1 MTNIFDKIGN
11 YINEAVVTAS
21 NASIYSQ
28 LRSWSAV
35 DTPIGRQTQGGPVGK
50 PKKGLEQQATYNLF
64 KRNADFDK
72 VDWLERSHLAT
83 RIKDIII
90 SDGFCELGN
99 KNSITVKYTDD
110 DNEEKAKI
118 FNEDIQKMLKRTK
131 FLDILEECISNEGM
145 NYSEIFLTTKFELG
159 RGLVKVDDDLEIR
172 EHIAL
177 YKNTEFVGAL
187 EFQLEGKKNAIGK
200 KFISPEFIS
209 HFMLNYHKIPVKLAK
224 SFVTQYKLP
233 EKIRIAKPLL
243 IDVVELILQYDI
255 LEKLATAIELNQA
268 TQPIFMG
275 IGVSPDQD
283 MGEISRNL
291 QEWSNVLN
299 KNKNNVI
306 NCLESLDIS
315 QLMQYMQQIE
325 LVPYSQDEGTNTMR
339 QIQVNYKDTNLTDK
353 INNLRKII
361 AQAVGI
367 PESYLATMTYQGAK
381 DTKEDALHTNPSY
394 SRMLFKIQ
402 QLIAKGIKDVIYKH
416 LKFKYSNAQG
426 VCTRNIDKDCID
438 VLFDSATNLN
448 SRLENEN
455 MILNAQAMS
464 DLLGMVDGVATS
476 QNIHVKIKT
485 ENFMELWK
493 KEFAKVPAVRDIFE
507 EMTEEEIE
515 EQQRMMYGNVDDGE
529 YEDIEDNPPMGA
541 NVPVP
546 VPDAEE
552 NPLKRNRGAGGD
564 VEEIG
569 SGSQTSRISNI
580 LR

>member
-1 MTNIFDKIGN
+1 MNLFDKIGN
-11 YINEAVVTAS
+11 YINEAVINAS
-21 NASIYSQ
+21 NASIYKQ
-28 LRSWSAV
+28 LGSWTAV
-35 DTPIGRQTQGGPVGK
+35 DRPLTGQTQGGPVGK
-50 PKKGLEQQATYNLF
+50 PKKGLEQQAAYNLF
-64 KRNADFDK
+64 KRNADFDRI
-72 VDWLERSHLAT
+72 DALETSHLAST
-83 RIKDIII
+83 IKDIII

-110 DNEEKAKI
+110 DNPEKTKM
-118 FNEDIQKMLKRTK
+118 FNESIQKMLKRTN
-131 FLDILEECISNEGM
+131 FLNILEECIANEGM
-145 NYSEIFLTTKFELG
+145 SYSEIFLSTKFEIG
-159 RGLVKVDDDLEIR
+159 RGLVEVNDDLEIR
-172 EHIAL
+172 NLIAL
-177 YKNTEFVGAL
+177 YKNTEFTGAL
-187 EFQLEGKKNAIGK
+187 EFQLDGKKNAIGK
-200 KFISPEFIS
+200 KFINPEFIS

-224 SFVTQYKLP
+224 TFVKQYKLP
-233 EKIRIAKPLL
+233 EKIRIAKPIL

-306 NCLESLDIS
+306 NSLESLDIS
-315 QLMQYMQQIE
+315 QLLSYMQQIE
-325 LVPYSQDEGTNTMR
+325 LVPFSQDEGTNMMR

-381 DTKEDALHTNPSY
+381 DTKEDALHTNPRY

-402 QLIAKGIKDVIYKH
+402 QLIAKGIRDVIYKH
-416 LKFKYSNAQG
+416 LKFQYSNEQG
-426 VCTRNIDKDCID
+426 VCTRKVDRDCID

-455 MILNAQAMS
+455 MILNAEAMS
-464 DLLGMVDGVATS
+464 NLLGMVDGVATS
-476 QNIHVKIKT
+476 QNIHVKVIT
-485 ENFMELWK
+485 DQFLELWK

-507 EMTEEEIE
+507 PMTEEEIA
-515 EQQRMMYGNVDDGE
+515 QQQEMMYGNADE
-529 YEDIEDNPPMGA
+529 YEDLDDNPPPGA
-541 NVPVP
+541 NVPLP
-546 VPDAEE
+546 PQEE
-552 NPLKRNRGAGGD
+552 GNPLKRNRQAEDAD
-564 VEEIG
+564 VESIG
-569 SGSQTSRISNI
+569 NGSQTSRISNI
-580 LR
+580 LH

>member
-1 MTNIFDKIGN
+1 MNLFDKIGN
-11 YINEAVVTAS
+11 YINEAVVNAS
-21 NASIYSQ
+21 NASIYKQ
-28 LRSWSAV
+28 LGSWTAV
-35 DTPIGRQTQGGPVGK
+35 DKPVSGSLGVQGGPIGR
-50 PKKGLEQQATYNLF
+50 PKKALEQQASYNLF
-64 KRNADFDK
+64 QRNADFDK
-72 VDWLERSHLAT
+72 IDALDKSHLAST
-83 RIKDIII
+83 IKEIII

-99 KNSITVKYTDD
+99 KNSITVKYTD
-110 DNEEKAKI
+110 EENPEKEKL
-118 FNEDIQKMLKRTK
+118 FNDSIKTMLKRTN
-131 FLDILEECISNEGM
+131 FLNILEECIANEGLS
-145 NYSEIFLTTKFELG
+145 YSEIFLSTKFELG
-159 RGLVKVDDDLEIR
+159 RGLVEVNDDLDIR
-172 EHIAL
+172 NLLAL

-187 EFQLEGKKNAIGK
+187 EFQIQGKNNAIGK
-200 KFISPEFIS
+200 KFINPEFIS
-209 HFMLNYHKIPVKLAK
+209 HFMLNYKKIPVKLAK
-224 SFVTQYKLP
+224 TFVKQFKVP
-233 EKIRIAKPLL
+233 EKIRCAKPLL

-306 NCLESLDIS
+306 NSLESLDIQ
-315 QLMQYMQQIE
+315 QLLSYMQQIE
-325 LVPYSQDEGTNTMR
+325 LVPYSQDEGTNMMR

-353 INNLRKII
+353 INNIRKII

-381 DTKEDALHTNPSY
+381 DTKEDALHTNPRY

-402 QLIAKGIKDVIYKH
+402 QLIAKGIRDVIYKH
-416 LKFKYSNAQG
+416 LKFKFSNDQG
-426 VCTRNIDKDCID
+426 ISTRVIDKECIE

-455 MILNAQAMS
+455 LILNAQAMS
-464 DLLGMVDGVATS
+464 DLLGMIDGVATS

-485 ENFMELWK
+485 ENFLDLWK
-493 KEFAKVPAVRDIFE
+493 KEFAKVPQVRDVFE
-507 EMTEEEIE
+507 KMTEEEI
-515 EQQRMMYGNVDDGE
+515 QQQQEMMYGNVGGD
-529 YEDIEDNPPMGA
+529 YEDIEDNPPPGA
-541 NVPVP
+541 NVPL
-546 VPDAEE
+546 PDVQG
-552 NPLKRNRGAGGD
+552 NPLKRDRETEDAN

-569 SGSQTSRISNI
+569 NGSQTSRISNI

>member
-1 MTNIFDKIGN
+1 MNIFDKIGN
-11 YINEAVVTAS
+11 YINEAVVSAS
-21 NASIYSQ
+21 TASIYKQ
-28 LRSWSAV
+28 LGSWTAV
-35 DTPIGRQTQGGPVGK
+35 DRPLASNMQTQGGPVGK
-50 PKKGLEQQATYNLF
+50 PKKGLEQQAAYNLF

-72 VDWLERSHLAT
+72 IDFLERSHLAGT
-83 RIKDIII
+83 IKDIII

-110 DNEEKAKI
+110 DNPEKAKM
-118 FNEDIQKMLKRTK
+118 FNEAIQKMLKRTN
-131 FLDILEECISNEGM
+131 FLNILEECIATEGM
-145 NYSEIFLTTKFELG
+145 SYGEIFLSTKFELG
-159 RGLVKVDDDLEIR
+159 RGLVECSDDLEIR
-172 EHIAL
+172 NLIAL
-177 YKNTEFVGAL
+177 YKNTEFTGAL
-187 EFQLEGKKNAIGK
+187 EFQLDGKRNAVGK
-200 KFISPEFIS
+200 KFINPEFVS
-209 HFMLNYHKIPVKLAK
+209 HFMLNYKKIPVKLAK
-224 SFVTQYKLP
+224 SFVKQYKLP

-283 MGEISRNL
+283 LGEISRNL

-306 NCLESLDIS
+306 NSLESLDVQ
-315 QLMQYMQQIE
+315 QLLQYMQQIE
-325 LVPYSQDEGTNTMR
+325 LVPYSQDEGTNMMR

-381 DTKEDALHTNPSY
+381 DTKEDALHTNPRY

-402 QLIAKGIKDVIYKH
+402 QLIAKGIRDVIYKH
-416 LKFKYSNAQG
+416 LKFKYSNEQG
-426 VCTRNIDKDCID
+426 VCTRVVDKDCID

-455 MILNAQAMS
+455 MILNAEAMS
-464 DLLGMVDGVATS
+464 NLLGMVDGVATS
-476 QNIHVKIKT
+476 QNIHVKVIT
-485 ENFMELWK
+485 DQFLELWK

-507 EMTEEEIE
+507 PMTEEEI
-515 EQQRMMYGNVDDGE
+515 QQQQEMMYGNADE
-529 YEDIEDNPPMGA
+529 YEDLDDNPPPGA
-541 NVPVP
+541 NVPLP
-546 VPDAEE
+546 PQEEE
-552 NPLKRNRGAGGD
+552 NPLKRNRGAENAD
-564 VEEIG
+564 VESIG
-569 SGSQTSRISNI
+569 NGSQTSRISNI
-580 LR
+580 LH

>member
-1 MTNIFDKIGN
+1 MNLFDKIGN
-11 YINEAVVTAS
+11 YINEAVINAS
-21 NASIYSQ
+21 NASIYKQ
-28 LRSWSAV
+28 LGSWTAV
-35 DTPIGRQTQGGPVGK
+35 DRPLTSQTQGGPVGK
-50 PKKGLEQQATYNLF
+50 PKKGLEQQAAYNLF
-64 KRNADFDK
+64 RRNADFDRI
-72 VDWLERSHLAT
+72 DALETSHLAST
-83 RIKDIII
+83 IKDIII

-110 DNEEKAKI
+110 DNPEKTKM
-118 FNEDIQKMLKRTK
+118 FNESIQKMLKRTN
-131 FLDILEECISNEGM
+131 FLNILEECIANEGM
-145 NYSEIFLTTKFELG
+145 SYSEIFLSTKFEIG
-159 RGLVKVDDDLEIR
+159 RGLVEVNDDLEIR
-172 EHIAL
+172 NLIAL
-177 YKNTEFVGAL
+177 YKNTEFTGAL
-187 EFQLEGKKNAIGK
+187 EFQLDGKKNAIGK
-200 KFISPEFIS
+200 KFINPEFIS

-224 SFVTQYKLP
+224 TFVKQYKLP
-233 EKIRIAKPLL
+233 EKIRIAKPIL

-306 NCLESLDIS
+306 NSLESLDIS
-315 QLMQYMQQIE
+315 QLLSYMQQIE
-325 LVPYSQDEGTNTMR
+325 LVPFSQDEGTNMMR

-381 DTKEDALHTNPSY
+381 DTKEDALHTNPRY

-402 QLIAKGIKDVIYKH
+402 QLIAKGIRDVIYKH
-416 LKFKYSNAQG
+416 LKFQYSNEQG
-426 VCTRNIDKDCID
+426 VCTRKVDRDCID

-455 MILNAQAMS
+455 MILNAEAMS
-464 DLLGMVDGVATS
+464 NLLGMVDGVATS
-476 QNIHVKIKT
+476 QNIHVKVIT
-485 ENFMELWK
+485 DQFLELWK

-507 EMTEEEIE
+507 PMTEEEIA
-515 EQQRMMYGNVDDGE
+515 QQQEMMYGNADE
-529 YEDIEDNPPMGA
+529 YEDLDDNPPPGA
-541 NVPVP
+541 NVPLP
-546 VPDAEE
+546 PQEE
-552 NPLKRNRGAGGD
+552 GNPLKRNRQAEDAD
-564 VEEIG
+564 VESIG
-569 SGSQTSRISNI
+569 NGSQTSRISNV
-580 LR
+580 LH

>member
-1 MTNIFDKIGN
+1 MNLFDKIGN
-11 YINEAVVTAS
+11 YINEAVINAS
-21 NASIYSQ
+21 NASIYKQ
-28 LRSWSAV
+28 LGSWTAV
-35 DTPIGRQTQGGPVGK
+35 DRPLTGQTQGGPVGK
-50 PKKGLEQQATYNLF
+50 PKKGLEQQAAYNLF
-64 KRNADFDK
+64 KRNADFDRI
-72 VDWLERSHLAT
+72 DALETSHLAST
-83 RIKDIII
+83 IKDIII

-110 DNEEKAKI
+110 DNPEKTKM
-118 FNEDIQKMLKRTK
+118 FNESIQKMLKRTN
-131 FLDILEECISNEGM
+131 FLNILEECIANEGM
-145 NYSEIFLTTKFELG
+145 SYSEIFLSTKFEIG
-159 RGLVKVDDDLEIR
+159 RGLVEVNDDLEIR
-172 EHIAL
+172 NLIAL
-177 YKNTEFVGAL
+177 YKNTEFTGAL
-187 EFQLEGKKNAIGK
+187 EFQLDGKKNAIGK
-200 KFISPEFIS
+200 KFINPEFIS

-224 SFVTQYKLP
+224 TFVKQYKLP
-233 EKIRIAKPLL
+233 EKIRIAKPIL

-306 NCLESLDIS
+306 NSLESLDIS
-315 QLMQYMQQIE
+315 QLLSYMQQIE
-325 LVPYSQDEGTNTMR
+325 LVPFSQDEGTNMMR

-381 DTKEDALHTNPSY
+381 DAKEDALHTNPRY

-402 QLIAKGIKDVIYKH
+402 QLIAKGIRDVIYKH
-416 LKFKYSNAQG
+416 LKFQYSNEQG
-426 VCTRNIDKDCID
+426 VCTRKVDRDCID

-455 MILNAQAMS
+455 MILNAEAMS
-464 DLLGMVDGVATS
+464 NLLGMVDGVATS
-476 QNIHVKIKT
+476 QNIHVKVIT
-485 ENFMELWK
+485 DQFLELWK

-507 EMTEEEIE
+507 PMTEEEI
-515 EQQRMMYGNVDDGE
+515 QQQQEMMYGNADE
-529 YEDIEDNPPMGA
+529 YEDLDDNPPPGA
-541 NVPVP
+541 NVPLP
-546 VPDAEE
+546 PQEE
-552 NPLKRNRGAGGD
+552 GNPLKRNRQAEDAD
-564 VEEIG
+564 VESIG
-569 SGSQTSRISNI
+569 NGSQTSRISNI
-580 LR
+580 LH

>member
-1 MTNIFDKIGN
+1 MNLFDKIGN
-11 YINEAVVTAS
+11 YINEAVVNAT
-21 NASIYSQ
+21 NASIYKQ
-28 LRSWSAV
+28 LGSWTAV
-35 DTPIGRQTQGGPVGK
+35 DKPVAGAMQAQGGPVGR
-50 PKKGLEQQATYNLF
+50 PKKALEQQASFNLF
-64 KRNADFDK
+64 KRNACFDK
-72 VDWLERSHLAT
+72 IDALDNSHLAST
-83 RIKDIII
+83 IKEIII

-99 KNSITVKYTDD
+99 KNSITVKYTDEA
-110 DNEEKAKI
+110 NSEKAQL
-118 FNEDIQKMLKRTK
+118 FNESIQQMLKRTN
-131 FLDILEECISNEGM
+131 FLNILEECIANEGLS
-145 NYSEIFLTTKFELG
+145 YSEIFLSTKFELG
-159 RGLVKVDDDLEIR
+159 RGLVEVNDDLDIR
-172 EHIAL
+172 NLLAL
-177 YKNTEFVGAL
+177 YKNTEFIGAL
-187 EFQLEGKKNAIGK
+187 EFQIQGKNNAIGK
-200 KFISPEFIS
+200 KFINPEFIS
-209 HFMLNYHKIPVKLAK
+209 HFMLNYKKVPIRLAK
-224 SFVTQYKLP
+224 SFVKEFKVP
-233 EKIRIAKPLL
+233 EKIRCAKPLL

-255 LEKLATAIELNQA
+255 LENLATAIELNQA

-306 NCLESLDIS
+306 NSLESLDIQ
-315 QLMQYMQQIE
+315 QLLSYMQQIE
-325 LVPYSQDEGTNTMR
+325 LVPYSQDEGTNMMR

-381 DTKEDALHTNPSY
+381 DTKEDALHTNPRY

-402 QLIAKGIKDVIYKH
+402 QLIAKGIRDVIYKH
-416 LKFKYSNAQG
+416 LKFKFSNEDG
-426 VCTRNIDKDCID
+426 IVTRVIDKDCIE

-455 MILNAQAMS
+455 LIINAQAMS
-464 DLLGMVDGVATS
+464 DLLGMIDGVATS

-485 ENFMELWK
+485 ENFLELWK
-493 KEFAKVPAVRDIFE
+493 KEFSKVPQVRDVFE
-507 EMTEEEIE
+507 EMTAEEIQK
-515 EQQRMMYGNVDDGE
+515 QQEMMYGYSGGE
-529 YEDIEDNPPMGA
+529 YEDVDDNPPPAA
-541 NVPVP
+541 NVPL
-546 VPDAEE
+546 PDVQG
-552 NPLKRNRGAGGD
+552 NPLKRNRESESDD